1 MMEQD
6 NTGAA
11 VHACSDAIKPNVYFV
26 GAGGIGMSALVRY
39 CLSKGHR
46 VGGYDRSDSHLLEQL
61 RQEGAQITLDES
73 AEAIPEAFRNP
84 DDTLVVYTPAVPD
97 SHQGL
102 RWLRDNGFEVVK
114 RSELLG
120 KITRSSLGICFAGTH
135 GKTTTSS
142 MAAHILHQSSVGC
155 NAFLGGILRNY
166 DSNLL
171 LSATSPYSVIEAD
184 EFDRSF
190 HRLTPYIA
198 VITATDPD
206 HLDIYGTEEAY
217 LESFARFTELIQP
230 GGTLI
235 VHTGLKL
242 KPRPG
247 KDVRVWTYGKTDG
260 DFHAENIRRG
270 DGSLTFDLATPGGII
285 RDITPGVPV
294 EINIENTIAAIA
306 GVYATGH
313 MEVDSMRR
321 AVASFMG
328 PKRRF
333 EFLLRE
339 PSPSSRVVI
348 DDYAHH
354 PDELKASILSVKSLY
369 PGRRLT
375 VMFQPHLYSRT
386 RDFAPEFAA
395 ALDLADEAV
404 IVELYPARERPI
416 PGISERT
423 IADLMTNP
431 RHIVV
436 SKNMLAEWMR
446 QGDFDVLLNAG
457 AGDVSDMLPPL
468 VEELKKHPRR

>member
-6 NTGAA
+6 NIGAA

-217 LESFARFTELIQP
+217 LESFAHFTELIQP

-260 DFHAENIRRG
+260 DFHAENIRRA

-313 MEVDSMRR
+313 LEVDSMRR

-404 IVELYPARERPI
+404 IVELYPAREKPI

-423 IADLMTNP
+423 IADLMKNP

-436 SKNMLAEWMR
+436 SKSMLADWMR